1 MIVTVNG
8 SEVDVVSNE
17 IKPTFQSNTLN
28 NINNRNLPN
37 ATLRFPRTPKNAL
50 VFDYLDYQG
59 ANSRVPYT
67 TTSVVIKIGNEVILD
82 GTLRITKTT
91 DSHYEGMARGK
102 GGDIFDLIKDKK
114 LSDLDFSSFNH
125 YLDNASYA
133 AAVSNT
139 NGYKYA
145 LGLFKEEGVES
156 PIDISTQ
163 SPLMYKDFLWQLIFD
178 TANIAYT
185 GDIFLDPYY
194 KSELIT
200 MAKAQVTTGKPL
212 VMSLPEGS
220 NEIYTSTLATYDLD
234 STLSPLDSSSAH
246 IDDRIKVSEDGSIE
260 ILQKCKIRL
269 VNTFTANVRLTYP
282 SAPSGSNTATFEIKK
297 NGIVIDDNTQ
307 TVSITGVA
315 PLWDSLIEHT
325 ASFYSLAE
333 AGDIYTFET
342 TSSATCSIMPSSG
355 VTVEHYSSD
364 LYIDILEPY
373 IDFSE
378 LIGDMTQTDFIKD
391 VINQYGLLFQVTKLA
406 DGELSYDFKPMEE
419 ILTDKEGAEDWSDKL
434 SRRISTSTSI
444 GSYGVENEFKYKYHA
459 DANRDFNF
467 ISVSTNENQKEV
479 GVVVS
484 SIYTMYNDYNYLNI
498 PEYYLFESE
507 INGNKIYFKSLEL
520 KNTTCKVV
528 DSSPTVVVDGGLAM
542 INGSLTSIDTYNPID
557 DGQGGAVDSGNFPA
571 LEYLKKVSYKDC
583 QWSFYVTNYFEAF
596 LRILNNP
603 VTEVM
608 EIYLSPLDIEEL
620 DFFKLKY
627 VSTTGSYYYLNKV
640 SNYREGYATKC
651 ELVKVITE

>member
-59 ANSRVPYT
+59 VNSRVPYT
-67 TTSVVIKIGNEVILD
+67 ITSVVIRIGNEVILD

-133 AAVSNT
+133 AAVNNT

-163 SPLMYKDFLWQLIFD
+163 SPLMYKDFIWQLIFNE
-178 TANIAYT
+178 ANIAYT
-185 GDIFLDPYY
+185 GDIFLDPDYR
-194 KSELIT
+194 SELIT
-200 MAKAQVTTGKPL
+200 MAKGGLDTGVALAQAN
-212 VMSLPEGS
+212 S
-220 NEIYTSTLATYDLD
+220 NEILTEAFPSGNNGDSYELD
-234 STLSPLDSSSAH
+234 TNLLFNDSGFYS
-246 IDDRIKVSEDGSIE
+246 DDRVLVDTSNGE
-260 ILQKCKIRL
+260 ITVDKACKIR
-269 VNTFTANVRLTYP
+269 VSGQFISNINDYGTFSDITLN
-282 SAPSGSNTATFEIKK
+282 ATMGIKK
-297 NGIVIDDNTQ
+297 NGNYVNEYTYSGGLDSISNTM
-307 TVSITGVA
+307 TEYLFA
-315 PLWDSLIEHT
+315 
-325 ASFYSLAE
+325 A
-333 AGDIYTFET
+333 AGDVFTFSIRTEVDLNENVFGGFELRN
-342 TSSATCSIMPSSG
+342 TS
-355 VTVEHYSSD
+355 
-364 LYIDILEPY
+364 IDCKLTIIEPY
-373 IDFSE
+373 IDFAD
-378 LIGDMTQTDFIKD
+378 LIGDMTQTEFIKD
-391 VINQYGLLFQVTKLA
+391 IINQYGLLFQVTKLV
-406 DGELSYDFKPMEE
+406 DGQLSYDFKPMEE
-419 ILTDKEGAEDWSDKL
+419 ILTDKEGAEDWSNKL
-434 SRRISTSTSI
+434 SRRISTATSI
-444 GSYGVENEFKYKYHA
+444 GSYGVENEFKYKYHD
-459 DANRDFNF
+459 DAQRDFNF

-484 SIYTMYNDYNYLNI
+484 SIYTMYNNYNYLNI

-507 INGNKIYFKSLEL
+507 EVDGVSYFKSLEL

-528 DSSPTVVVDGGLAM
+528 DYSPTVVVDGGLAM
-542 INGSLTSIDTYNPID
+542 INGSLTLIDTYNPID
-557 DGQGGAVDSGNFPA
+557 DGQGDTDDSGNFPA
-571 LEYLKKVSYKDC
+571 LEDLKKVSYKDC

-627 VSTTGSYYYLNKV
+627 VSDTGSYYYLNKV